1 MPADTHAMATM
12 MIQLGISSSDS
23 GHDHNGF
30 VPVLDPKGAH
40 LLCPPA
46 MAILE
51 LVKAPDPRLKLVSQP
66 VPEIDRALKRFMD
79 DMFETMKEANGIGLA
94 AIQVGVP
101 KRVAV
106 IDLDP
111 GGPKSQP
118 VYLVNPKIVAASQE
132 TTPHNEGCLSVP
144 DFWEDVDRHAR
155 VTVEYTD
162 EKGRQ
167 QRLEADGLMAIALQ
181 HEIDHINGLLFIDH
195 LSKLKRSIALRK
207 SAKLKRKG
215 E

>member
-1 MPADTHAMATM
+1 
-12 MIQLGISSSDS
+12 
-23 GHDHNGF
+23 
-30 VPVLDPKGAH
+30 
-40 LLCPPA
+40 

-51 LVKAPDPRLKLVSQP
+51 IVKAPDPRLKLVSQP
-66 VPEIDRALKRFMD
+66 VPDVDRALKRFMD
-79 DMFETMKEANGIGLA
+79 DMLETMKDATGIGLA

-111 GGPKSQP
+111 GGPKSNP
-118 VYLVNPKIVAASQE
+118 IYLVNPKIVASSEEQ
-132 TTPHNEGCLSVP
+132 TVYNEGCLSVP
-144 DFWEDVDRHAR
+144 EFWEDVSRPSR
-155 VTVEYTD
+155 LTVEYTD

-167 QRLEADGLMAIALQ
+167 QTIEADGLLAIALQ
-181 HEIDHINGLLFIDH
+181 HEIDHINGMLFIDH
-195 LSKLKRSIALRK
+195 ISRLKRSIALRK

>member
-1 MPADTHAMATM
+1 MA
-12 MIQLGISSSDS
+12 L
-23 GHDHNGF
+23 
-30 VPVLDPKGAH
+30 
-40 LLCPPA
+40 
-46 MAILE
+46 LE

-66 VPEIDRALKRFMD
+66 VPEVDRALRRFMD
-79 DMFETMKEANGIGLA
+79 DMLETMKDANGIGLA

-111 GGPKSQP
+111 GGPKTNP
-118 VYLVNPKIVAASQE
+118 IYLVNPKIVAASKEQ
-132 TTPHNEGCLSVP
+132 TTYNEGCLSVP
-144 DFWEDVDRHAR
+144 EFWEDVSRPSR
-155 VTVEYTD
+155 LTVEYTD
-162 EKGRQ
+162 EKGGRHTI
-167 QRLEADGLMAIALQ
+167 EAEGLLATCLQ

>member
-1 MPADTHAMATM
+1 
-12 MIQLGISSSDS
+12 
-23 GHDHNGF
+23 
-30 VPVLDPKGAH
+30 
-40 LLCPPA
+40 

-51 LVKAPDPRLKLVSQP
+51 LVKAPDPRLKLISQP
-66 VPEIDRALKRFMD
+66 VPDVDRALRRFMD
-79 DMFETMKEANGIGLA
+79 DMLDTMKDANGIGLA

-106 IDLDP
+106 VDLDP
-111 GGPKSQP
+111 SGPDSNP
-118 VYLVNPKIVAASQE
+118 IYLVNPKIVAASEEQ
-132 TTPHNEGCLSVP
+132 TVHNEGCLSVP
-144 DFWEDVDRHAR
+144 EFWEDVSRPSR
-155 VTVEYTD
+155 LTVEYTD
-162 EKGRQ
+162 EKGRPQ
-167 QRLEADGLMAIALQ
+167 TVEAEGLLATCLQ

>member
-1 MPADTHAMATM
+1 
-12 MIQLGISSSDS
+12 
-23 GHDHNGF
+23 
-30 VPVLDPKGAH
+30 
-40 LLCPPA
+40 

-66 VPEIDRALKRFMD
+66 IADVDKALRRFMD
-79 DMFETMKEANGIGLA
+79 DMVQTMYAENGIGLA

-111 GGPKSQP
+111 GGPNSKQL
-118 VYLVNPKIVAASQE
+118 YFINPRIVEASGE
-132 TTPHNEGCLSVP
+132 LSTFHEGCLSVP
-144 DFWEDVDRHAR
+144 EVWDDVKRPAR
-155 VTVEYTD
+155 LTVEYTD
-162 EKGRQ
+162 EHGDKQ
-167 QRLEADGLMAIALQ
+167 TVTADGLFATCLQ
-181 HEIDHINGLLFIDH
+181 HEIDHLNGRLFIDH

-207 SAKLKRKG
+207 SAKLKRQG

>member
-1 MPADTHAMATM
+1 
-12 MIQLGISSSDS
+12 
-23 GHDHNGF
+23 
-30 VPVLDPKGAH
+30 
-40 LLCPPA
+40 

-66 VPEIDRALKRFMD
+66 VPEVDRALKRFMD
-79 DMFETMKEANGIGLA
+79 DMFDTMKDANGIGLA

-111 GGPKSQP
+111 SGPDSKP
-118 VYLVNPKIVAASQE
+118 LYLVNPRIVAMSE
-132 TTPHNEGCLSVP
+132 ELTLHNEGCLSVP
-144 DFWEDVDRHAR
+144 DFWEDVNRASR
-155 VTVEYTD
+155 LTVEYTD
-162 EKGRQ
+162 EKGRPQ
-167 QRLEADGLMAIALQ
+167 TLEADGLLAIALQ

>member
-1 MPADTHAMATM
+1 
-12 MIQLGISSSDS
+12 
-23 GHDHNGF
+23 
-30 VPVLDPKGAH
+30 
-40 LLCPPA
+40 

-66 VPEIDRALKRFMD
+66 VPEVDRALRRFMD
-79 DMFETMKEANGIGLA
+79 DMFETMKDASGIGLA

-111 GGPKSQP
+111 SGPDSKP
-118 VYLVNPKIVAASQE
+118 IYLVNPKIVAESE
-132 TTPHNEGCLSVP
+132 EKILHNEGCLSVP
-144 DFWEDVDRHAR
+144 DFWEDVSRASR
-155 VTVEYTD
+155 LTVEYID
-162 EKGRQ
+162 EKGRPQ
-167 QRLEADGLMAIALQ
+167 TLEADGLLAIALQ

>member
-1 MPADTHAMATM
+1 
-12 MIQLGISSSDS
+12 
-23 GHDHNGF
+23 
-30 VPVLDPKGAH
+30 
-40 LLCPPA
+40 

-66 VPEIDRALKRFMD
+66 VPEVDRALKRFMD
-79 DMFETMKEANGIGLA
+79 DMLETMNDASGIGLA

-111 GGPKSQP
+111 SGPKSNP
-118 VYLVNPKIVAASQE
+118 IYLVNPKVVAASEEQ
-132 TTPHNEGCLSVP
+132 TTYNEGCLSVP
-144 DFWEDVDRHAR
+144 EFWEDVSRPSR
-155 VTVEYTD
+155 LTVEYTD
-162 EKGRQ
+162 EKGRKQ
-167 QRLEADGLMAIALQ
+167 TIEAEGLLAICLQ

-195 LSKLKRSIALRK
+195 ISRLKRSIALRK

>member
-1 MPADTHAMATM
+1 
-12 MIQLGISSSDS
+12 
-23 GHDHNGF
+23 
-30 VPVLDPKGAH
+30 
-40 LLCPPA
+40 

-66 VPEIDRALKRFMD
+66 VPEIDRALNRFMD
-79 DMFETMKEANGIGLA
+79 DMFDTMKDANGIGLA

-111 GGPKSQP
+111 SGPDSKP
-118 VYLVNPKIVAASQE
+118 LYLVNPRIVAMSE
-132 TTPHNEGCLSVP
+132 ELTLHNEGCLSVP
-144 DFWEDVDRHAR
+144 DFWEDVNRASR
-155 VTVEYTD
+155 LTVEYTD
-162 EKGRQ
+162 EKGRPQ
-167 QRLEADGLMAIALQ
+167 TLEADGLLAIALQ

>member
-1 MPADTHAMATM
+1 MA
-12 MIQLGISSSDS
+12 L
-23 GHDHNGF
+23 
-30 VPVLDPKGAH
+30 
-40 LLCPPA
+40 
-46 MAILE
+46 LE
-51 LVKAPDPRLKLVSQP
+51 LVTAPDPRLKLVSKP
-66 VPEIDRALKRFMD
+66 VPEVDGTLKRFMA
-79 DMFETMKEANGIGLA
+79 DMLETMYDANGIGLA

-111 GGPKSQP
+111 GGPGSKP
-118 VYLVNPKIVAASQE
+118 LYLVNPRIVAASGE
-132 TTPHNEGCLSVP
+132 VSDYHEGCLSVP
-144 DFWEDVDRHAR
+144 DIWDDVKRPAR

-162 EKGRQ
+162 EKNNL
-167 QRLEADGLMAIALQ
+167 QRVDADGLFATCLQ

-207 SAKLKRKG
+207 AAKMKRK

>member
-1 MPADTHAMATM
+1 
-12 MIQLGISSSDS
+12 
-23 GHDHNGF
+23 
-30 VPVLDPKGAH
+30 
-40 LLCPPA
+40 

-51 LVKAPDPRLKLVSQP
+51 LVKAPDPRLKLISQP
-66 VPEIDRALKRFMD
+66 VPDVDRALRRFMD
-79 DMFETMKEANGIGLA
+79 DMLETMKDANGIGLA

-111 GGPKSQP
+111 SGPDSNP
-118 VYLVNPKIVAASQE
+118 IYLVNPKIVAASEEQ
-132 TTPHNEGCLSVP
+132 TVHNEGCLSVP
-144 DFWEDVDRHAR
+144 EFWEDVSRPSR
-155 VTVEYTD
+155 LSVEYTD
-162 EKGRQ
+162 EKGRPQ
-167 QRLEADGLMAIALQ
+167 TVEAEGLLATCLQ

>member
-1 MPADTHAMATM
+1 
-12 MIQLGISSSDS
+12 
-23 GHDHNGF
+23 
-30 VPVLDPKGAH
+30 
-40 LLCPPA
+40 

-66 VPEIDRALKRFMD
+66 VPEVDRALKRFMD
-79 DMFETMKEANGIGLA
+79 DMFDTMKDASGIGLA

-111 GGPKSQP
+111 SGPDSKP
-118 VYLVNPKIVAASQE
+118 IYLVNPKIVAESE
-132 TTPHNEGCLSVP
+132 EKILHNEGCLSVP
-144 DFWEDVDRHAR
+144 DFWEDVSRASR
-155 VTVEYTD
+155 LTVEYTD

-167 QRLEADGLMAIALQ
+167 QTLEADGLLAIALQ